1 MNVAEHIN
9 SRCSGHSDAVSSEQ
23 SKLSHTQCFQ
33 CIWECFSH
41 RAHICKLVYQNQRK
55 EIFQIWIFKKKHLP
69 QGIAKNKKH
78 DTSEHAEN
86 LCRQFGVQYKN
97 LIENETLITKKIR
110 HRKLNRYILNKQ
122 REKYSSMGVTCFR
135 QTMRHTL
142 GCFPKFW
149 WPQNFNRKHS
159 TRSCIFLFF

>member
-1 MNVAEHIN
+1 MLQNISILGVLDILMQLVQN
-9 SRCSGHSDAVSSEQ
+9 SQ
-23 SKLSHTQCFQ
+23 SSHTHNAFNASKNVLATEHTYASLSTK
-33 CIWECFSH
+33 I
-41 RAHICKLVYQNQRK
+41 K
-55 EIFQIWIFKKKHLP
+55 EKKYFKSEYLKKTHLP

-142 GCFPKFW
+142 GCFPKF
-149 WPQNFNRKHS
+149 
-159 TRSCIFLFF
+159 